1 MCKSCDWESSLQEC
15 EDLLTD
21 EDYAFASDTLEG
33 IRDWIQTEHHVTER
47 QQTAIENIG
56 NSKR

>member
-1 MCKSCDWESSLQEC
+1 MCKFCGWEDSLQEC
-15 EDLLTD
+15 QDLLAD
-21 EDYAFASDTLEG
+21 DDYEFAQDTLQG
-33 IRDWIQTEHHVTER
+33 IADWIEAEHHVTDR